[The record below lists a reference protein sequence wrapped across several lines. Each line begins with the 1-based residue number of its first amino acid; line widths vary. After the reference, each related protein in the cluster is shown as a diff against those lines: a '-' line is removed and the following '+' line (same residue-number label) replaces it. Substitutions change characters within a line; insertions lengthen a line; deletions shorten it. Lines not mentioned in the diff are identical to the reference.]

1 MKSQTELNKIIVE
14 LQTIAPS
21 SDIIARSETFD
32 KNLCSSEETAE
43 CMLILTQLIMRSTI
57 SESNMLSFQSEKVR
71 DLFLKNFRN
80 LIEKVKDFI

>member
-1 MKSQTELNKIIVE
+1 
-14 LQTIAPS
+14 
-21 SDIIARSETFD
+21 
-32 KNLCSSEETAE
+32 
-43 CMLILTQLIMRSTI
+43 MLILTQLISLRDCYRQDWKPNLKDRTNKYFIKNYNDTLCVRSTI